1 MKKKKAPLL
10 LINGISKKKADM
22 NGSKKRLNPI
32 SSMMKRKKG
41 KVSGSSTY
49 FHCSKK
55 GYWKRNCKSFLAKM
69 KENASMAHKG
79 MYMIHIV
86 FSLNSSVS
94 NSWVLDTAYGSYIC
108 KLL

>member
-55 GYWKRNCKSFLAKM
+55 GYWKRNCKSFLATVKLG
-69 KENASMAHKG
+69 ASVALRG
-79 MYMIHIV
+79 MYVIHTNL
-86 FSLNSSVS
+86 SLSSSIS
-94 NSWVLDTAYGSYIC
+94 NS
-108 KLL
+108 